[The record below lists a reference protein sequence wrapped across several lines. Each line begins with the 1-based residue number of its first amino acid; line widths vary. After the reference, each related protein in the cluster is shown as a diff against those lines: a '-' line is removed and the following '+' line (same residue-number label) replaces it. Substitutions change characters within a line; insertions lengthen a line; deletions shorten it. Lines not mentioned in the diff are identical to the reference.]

1 VLALV
6 AAAMRVSKVVGVGVV
21 VEGRFVPIDV
31 DIEGRVVVLL
41 LEMLVIMVMMI
52 LMVEMATG
60 VLVGRLMVSLAMIGI
75 VVDVA
80 EV

>member
-1 VLALV
+1 MV

-21 VEGRFVPIDV
+21 GEGRFVPIDV

-52 LMVEMATG
+52 LVVEMAMG

-75 VVDVA
+75 VVAVA

>member
-1 VLALV
+1 MLALV

-41 LEMLVIMVMMI
+41 LEIMVMVT
-52 LMVEMATG
+52 LVVEMAVG
-60 VLVGRLMVSLAMIGI
+60 VLVGSEQPQDFQLPL
-75 VVDVA
+75 
-80 EV
+80 EQLTQ